1 MRVFKTGATRSSD
14 SGKNEYYG
22 YRHPLVEKSFG
33 DYMKKHQV
41 QEDGKER
48 KANNW
53 WGGWDKEV
61 SLQSMIRHL
70 EDLTA
75 IQAGYEVWK
84 VYNKKGEEKT
94 IYNLAGKT
102 FNLESGSKAIHIS
115 EEDCCNAIRFNSGA
129 YLLEAL
135 KEKLAWQEYKSF

>member
-1 MRVFKTGATRSSD
+1 MRKFDSGAVRSSNA
-14 SGKNEYYG
+14 GKNEYYG

-33 DYMKKHQV
+33 DYMRKHQI

-61 SLQSMIRHL
+61 SLQSMIRHM

-75 IQAGYEVWK
+75 LHAGYN
-84 VYNKKGEEKT
+84 VYKIYTKEGEKT
-94 IYNLAGKT
+94 VYSKKEIFT
-102 FNLESGSKAIHIS
+102 FSKCIKVT
-115 EEDCCNAIRFNSGA
+115 EEDCLNAVKFNSNA
-129 YLLEAL
+129 YLLEVL
-135 KEKLAWQEYKSF
+135 KEKLK

>member
-33 DYMKKHQV
+33 DYMKKHQT
-41 QEDGKER
+41 QEDGQQR

-53 WGGWDKEV
+53 WSGWDKEV

-75 IQAGYEVWK
+75 IQAGYDVWK
-84 VYNKKGEEKT
+84 IYNEEGEKT
-94 IYNLAGKT
+94 IYSNPEEIFCVKKDLKVV
-102 FNLESGSKAIHIS
+102 KVS
-115 EEDCCNAIRFNSGA
+115 EIDCCNAIRFNSGA
-129 YLLEAL
+129 YLLEVL
-135 KEKLAWQEYKSF
+135 KNKLK

>member
-1 MRVFKTGATRSSD
+1 MNNKVRKFDSGAVRSSNA
-14 SGKNEYYG
+14 GKNEYYG

-33 DYMKKHQV
+33 DYMKKHQI

-61 SLQSMIRHL
+61 SLQSMIRHM

-75 IQAGYEVWK
+75 LHAGYN
-84 VYNKKGEEKT
+84 VYKIYTKEGEKT
-94 IYNLAGKT
+94 VYSKKEIFT
-102 FNLESGSKAIHIS
+102 FSKCIKVT
-115 EEDCCNAIRFNSGA
+115 EEDCLNAIRFNSGA
-129 YLLEAL
+129 YLLEVL
-135 KEKLAWQEYKSF
+135 KKN

>member
-1 MRVFKTGATRSSD
+1 MRKFDSGAVRSSNN
-14 SGKNEYYG
+14 GKNEYYG

-33 DYMKKHQV
+33 DYMKKHQI

-61 SLQSMIRHL
+61 SLQSMIRHM

-75 IQAGYEVWK
+75 LHAGYN
-84 VYNKKGEEKT
+84 VYKIYTKEGEKT
-94 IYNLAGKT
+94 VYSKKEIFT
-102 FNLESGSKAIHIS
+102 FSKCIKVT
-115 EEDCCNAIRFNSGA
+115 EEDCLNAVKFNSNA
-129 YLLEAL
+129 YLLEVL
-135 KEKLAWQEYKSF
+135 KKN

>member
-1 MRVFKTGATRSSD
+1 MRVFKTGATRSSN
-14 SGKNEYYG
+14 SGKNEYYE

-53 WGGWDKEV
+53 WSGWDKEV

-84 VYNKKGEEKT
+84 VYSNEGEKT
-94 IYNLAGKT
+94 IYSNPGET
-102 FNLESGSKAIHIS
+102 FYIKKDLKVVKVS
-115 EEDCCNAIRFNSGA
+115 EIDCCNAIRFNSGA

-135 KEKLAWQEYKSF
+135 KEKLK

>member
-1 MRVFKTGATRSSD
+1 MRVFKSGAIRSSNQN
-14 SGKNEYYG
+14 KNEYYG

-61 SLQSMIRHL
+61 SLQSMVRHM

-75 IQAGYEVWK
+75 IHAGYDVWK
-84 VYNKKGEEKT
+84 LYHEGEKT
-94 IYNLAGKT
+94 IYCKAGKT
-102 FNLESGSKAIHIS
+102 FNIPDGAKCIRVTEG
-115 EEDCCNAIRFNSGA
+115 DCLNAIRFNSGS
-129 YLLEAL
+129 YLLEVL
-135 KEKLAWQEYKSF
+135 KEDLNMLEYKKI

>member
-1 MRVFKTGATRSSD
+1 MNMNTMRKFDSGAVRSSNA
-14 SGKNEYYG
+14 GKNEYYG

-33 DYMKKHQV
+33 DYMKKHQI

-61 SLQSMIRHL
+61 SLQSMIRHM

-75 IQAGYEVWK
+75 LHAGYN
-84 VYNKKGEEKT
+84 VYKIYTKEGEKT
-94 IYNLAGKT
+94 VYSKKEIFT
-102 FNLESGSKAIHIS
+102 FSKCIKVT
-115 EEDCCNAIRFNSGA
+115 EEDCLNAVKFNSNA
-129 YLLEAL
+129 YLLEVL
-135 KEKLAWQEYKSF
+135 KKN